1 MKKILFINHDESR
14 TGAPKILFEIAKHAK
29 KRFDVYIIS
38 RTKGKMHNDFNNE
51 FKNLIYPSK
60 NVDIIKLILKV
71 NPNLV
76 YVNSLVCI
84 DYAISAKFLGIPTI
98 LHVHELQLSIRA
110 LKWSDRLIKN
120 FHKYADLFIA
130 VSLKV
135 RDFLINDLNCLPEKI
150 ELVYEFIS
158 STETLEKSTLLHNR
172 YIKNEMNIHKNDK
185 ILISIGSAEEEIQI
199 FRKGVDIAIDAL
211 NVIKSKGFNN
221 VKYYWIG
228 PYKNCLLQK
237 CCNGYKHQND
247 NFIFLGEK
255 ENPFPYLK
263 QADIFILPS
272 REDPF
277 PLVCLE
283 AMALG
288 KPIIAFRDG
297 GGIKE
302 AIRNDCG
309 ELVNDM
315 NFHSLSES
323 IIKLLNNENKISR
336 YSKNGPI
343 IQKQLFDTDVSI
355 SKTTSII
362 DKYSNELYKS
372 NSLRYRVSRNLVRIG
387 LMKYINKLSRKIN
400 YN

>member
-1 MKKILFINHDESR
+1 
-14 TGAPKILFEIAKHAK
+14 
-29 KRFDVYIIS
+29 
-38 RTKGKMHNDFNNE
+38 
-51 FKNLIYPSK
+51 
-60 NVDIIKLILKV
+60 
-71 NPNLV
+71 
-76 YVNSLVCI
+76 
-84 DYAISAKFLGIPTI
+84 
-98 LHVHELQLSIRA
+98 
-110 LKWSDRLIKN
+110 
-120 FHKYADLFIA
+120 
-130 VSLKV
+130 
-135 RDFLINDLNCLPEKI
+135 
-150 ELVYEFIS
+150 
-158 STETLEKSTLLHNR
+158 
-172 YIKNEMNIHKNDK
+172 MNIHKNDK
-185 ILISIGSAEEEIQI
+185 ILISIGSAEGEIQI

-237 CCNGYKHQND
+237 CRNGYKHQND

-343 IQKQLFDTDVSI
+343 IQKQLFDTDVSV

-387 LMKYINKLSRKIN
+387 LTKYMNKLSRKIN